1 MAKFKRFDPRNKKAH
16 KEKYFSS
23 KENRR
28 DKLTHHAI
36 VSPIQTKRKHTDE
49 DFYTY
54 TTEEFDL

>member
-1 MAKFKRFDPRNKKAH
+1 MAKFKRFDPRNKKAN

-36 VSPIQTKRKHTDE
+36 VAPMQTKRKYE
-49 DFYTY
+49 NEEIYTY
-54 TTEEFDL
+54 STEEFDL